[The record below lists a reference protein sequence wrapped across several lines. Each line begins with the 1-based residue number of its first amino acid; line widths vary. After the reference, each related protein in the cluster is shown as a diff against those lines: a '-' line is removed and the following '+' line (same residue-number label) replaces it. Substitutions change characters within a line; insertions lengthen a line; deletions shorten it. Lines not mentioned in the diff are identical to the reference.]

1 MLTCV
6 LFVLIVMKIF
16 KVKIGEIGSMT
27 SGRVMQWAVGF
38 YILLFFA
45 YLFGPLVV
53 MSLTAFNSSEFPSVS
68 PWNCFT
74 PEWFGVLVKDKQL
87 MGGLKSSLIVG
98 VGVVLFAV
106 PIGLAASLIITQLQR
121 RARSIFYT
129 IAISPILVP
138 GVVLGISTLVF
149 WGAWI
154 GWYWERATGS
164 FTTAI
169 S

>member
-1 MLTCV
+1 
-6 LFVLIVMKIF
+6 
-16 KVKIGEIGSMT
+16 MT
-27 SGRVMQWAVGF
+27 SGRVMKLAVGF
-38 YILLFFA
+38 YILLFFS

-74 PEWFGVLVKDKQL
+74 PEWFGVLVNDKQL

-98 VGVVLFAV
+98 AGVVLLAV
-106 PIGLAASLIITQLQR
+106 PIGLAASLMITQLRR

-129 IAISPILVP
+129 VAISPILVP

-149 WGAWI
+149 WERVDRVVLGASD
-154 GWYWERATGS
+154 GFFFVVSR
-164 FTTAI
+164 
-169 S
+169 